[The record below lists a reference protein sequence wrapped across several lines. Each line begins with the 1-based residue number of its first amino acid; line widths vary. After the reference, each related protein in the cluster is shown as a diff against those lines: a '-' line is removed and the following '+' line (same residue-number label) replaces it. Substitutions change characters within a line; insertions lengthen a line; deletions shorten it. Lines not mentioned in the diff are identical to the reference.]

1 MLNEMCAREMVERG
15 SHMQMGKTVK
25 LPIGIENFEKIRTE
39 GFYYVDKTGLIRE
52 LLDNWGEVN
61 LFTRPRRFGKSLNM
75 SMLKYFFEYGCDSSL
90 FDGLEISREKKYCD
104 AYMGKFPVISITLKG
119 VSAGNYETARGM
131 LCSIIGNE
139 AKRFPFLLSDE
150 RLQDADKQ
158 QYRAL
163 LNISADGRF
172 IMSDEVLADSLRV
185 LCELLYKHYGQKPV
199 LLIDEYDVPLDKAQ
213 HYGYYDQMVTLI
225 RNLFACVLKSN
236 NSLQFAVLTGCLQ
249 IAKESIFTGLNN
261 LSVFSITNLRFD
273 EHFGFTDGEVKAMLD
288 YYGLGD
294 KFDTVKA
301 WYDGYRF
308 GDADVYCPW
317 DVINYCAELRAD
329 PKAFPMAYWINTSGN
344 DIIRNFI
351 DRATSQTRQEIE
363 RLVNGESVV
372 HSVRQELTYRELY
385 DSIDNLWSVLFTTG
399 YLTQREKLDATTY
412 RLAIPNLEIRQIFA
426 EQIREWFQ
434 TEARRDVPTLDAF
447 CDAFIK
453 GDAQTVEEKLGA
465 YLRRTISIRDTGAR
479 RGQKENFYH
488 GVLLGLL
495 RHREDWLLYSNA
507 ESGDGYSD
515 ILVEDEEAGIGI
527 VIEVKYREDG
537 NLEQGCREAL
547 EQIEKLDY
555 AARLEEDGI
564 DTVIKYGIACNRKK
578 CRVVK
583 E

>member
-1 MLNEMCAREMVERG
+1 M
-15 SHMQMGKTVK
+15 HMGKTVK
-25 LPIGIENFEKIRTE
+25 LPIGIENFEEIRTE
-39 GFYYVDKTGLIRE
+39 GFYYVDKTGLIKE
-52 LLDNWGEVN
+52 LLDNWGKVN

-75 SMLKYFFEYGCDSSL
+75 SMLKYFFAYGCDSSL
-90 FDGLEISREKKYCD
+90 FDGLAISKEKKYCD

-119 VSAGNYETARGM
+119 ASAGNYETARGM
-131 LCSIIGNE
+131 LCSVIGNE
-139 AKRFPFLLSDE
+139 AKRFHFLLSDE

-163 LNISADGRF
+163 LNISPDGRF

-213 HYGYYDQMVTLI
+213 HYGYYDEMVTLI
-225 RNLFACVLKSN
+225 RSLFAQALKTN
-236 NSLQFAVLTGCLQ
+236 NCLQFAVLTGCLR
-249 IAKESIFTGLNN
+249 IARESIFTGLNN
-261 LSVFSITNLRFD
+261 LSVFSITNVRFD
-273 EHFGFTDGEVKAMLD
+273 EHFGFTDREVKAMLD

-308 GDADVYCPW
+308 GDTDVYCPW

-329 PKAFPMAYWINTSGN
+329 PEAFPMAYWINTSGN
-344 DIIRNFI
+344 DIVRSFI

-363 RLVNGESVV
+363 QLVNGESVV

-399 YLTQREKLDATTY
+399 YLTQRGKIDATTY
-412 RLAIPNLEIRQIFA
+412 RLAIPNLEVRQIFA

-434 TEARRDVPTLDAF
+434 VEARRDVSTLDAF
-447 CDAFIK
+447 CDAFLK
-453 GDAQTVEEKLGA
+453 GDAQTAEEKFSA

-479 RGQKENFYH
+479 RGLRENFYH

-495 RHREDWLLYSNA
+495 RHREDWILHSNA

-515 ILVEDEEAGIGI
+515 ILAEDEEAGIGI
-527 VIEVKYREDG
+527 VIEIKYREDG
-537 NLEQGCREAL
+537 NLEEGCREAL
-547 EQIEKLDY
+547 GQIENRDY

-578 CRVVK
+578 CKVMK
-583 E
+583 G

>member
-1 MLNEMCAREMVERG
+1 
-15 SHMQMGKTVK
+15 MGKTVK
-25 LPIGIENFEKIRTE
+25 LPIGIENFEEIRTE
-39 GFYYVDKTGLIRE
+39 GFYYVDKTGLIKE
-52 LLDNWGEVN
+52 LLDNWGKVN

-75 SMLKYFFEYGCDSSL
+75 SMLKYFFAYGCDSSL
-90 FDGLEISREKKYCD
+90 FDGLAISKEKKYCD

-119 VSAGNYETARGM
+119 ASAGNYETARGM
-131 LCSIIGNE
+131 LCSVIGNE
-139 AKRFPFLLSDE
+139 AKRFHFLLSDE

-163 LNISADGRF
+163 LNISPDGRF

-213 HYGYYDQMVTLI
+213 HYGYYDEMVTLI
-225 RNLFACVLKSN
+225 RSLFAQALKTN
-236 NSLQFAVLTGCLQ
+236 NCLQFAVLTGCLR
-249 IAKESIFTGLNN
+249 IARESIFTGLNN
-261 LSVFSITNLRFD
+261 LSVFSITNVRFD

-329 PKAFPMAYWINTSGN
+329 PEAFPMAYWINTSGN
-344 DIIRNFI
+344 DIVRSFI

-363 RLVNGESVV
+363 QLVNGESVV

-399 YLTQREKLDATTY
+399 YLTQRGKIDATTY
-412 RLAIPNLEIRQIFA
+412 RLAIPNLEVRQIFA

-434 TEARRDVPTLDAF
+434 VEARRDVSTLDAF
-447 CDAFIK
+447 CDAFLK
-453 GDAQTVEEKLGA
+453 GDAQTAEEKFSA

-479 RGQKENFYH
+479 RGLRENFYH

-495 RHREDWLLYSNA
+495 RHREDWILHSNA

-515 ILVEDEEAGIGI
+515 ILAEAEEAGIGI
-527 VIEVKYREDG
+527 VIEIKYREDG
-537 NLEQGCREAL
+537 NLEEGCREAL
-547 EQIEKLDY
+547 GQIENRDY

-578 CRVVK
+578 CKVMK
-583 E
+583 G

>member
-1 MLNEMCAREMVERG
+1 M
-15 SHMQMGKTVK
+15 HMGKTVK
-25 LPIGIENFEKIRTE
+25 LPIGIENFEEIRTE
-39 GFYYVDKTGLIRE
+39 GFYYVDKTGLIKE
-52 LLDNWGEVN
+52 LLDNWGKVN

-75 SMLKYFFEYGCDSSL
+75 SMLKYFFAYGCDSSL
-90 FDGLEISREKKYCD
+90 FDGLAISKEKKYCD

-119 VSAGNYETARGM
+119 ASAGNYETARGM
-131 LCSIIGNE
+131 LCSVIGNE
-139 AKRFPFLLSDE
+139 AKRFHFLLSDE

-163 LNISADGRF
+163 LNISPDGRF

-213 HYGYYDQMVTLI
+213 HYGYYDEMVTLI
-225 RNLFACVLKSN
+225 RSLFAQALKTN
-236 NSLQFAVLTGCLQ
+236 NCLQFAVLTGCLR
-249 IAKESIFTGLNN
+249 IARESIFTGLNN
-261 LSVFSITNLRFD
+261 LSVFSITNVRFD

-329 PKAFPMAYWINTSGN
+329 PEAFPMAYWINTSGN
-344 DIIRNFI
+344 DIVRSFI

-363 RLVNGESVV
+363 QLVNGESVV

-399 YLTQREKLDATTY
+399 YLTQRGKIDATTY
-412 RLAIPNLEIRQIFA
+412 RLAIPNLEVRQIFA

-434 TEARRDVPTLDAF
+434 VEARRDVSTLDAF
-447 CDAFIK
+447 CDAFLK
-453 GDAQTVEEKLGA
+453 GDAQTAEEKFSA

-479 RGQKENFYH
+479 RGLRENFYH

-495 RHREDWLLYSNA
+495 RHREDWILHSNA

-515 ILVEDEEAGIGI
+515 ILAEDEEAGIGI
-527 VIEVKYREDG
+527 VIEIKYREDG
-537 NLEQGCREAL
+537 NLEEGCREAL
-547 EQIEKLDY
+547 GQIENRDY

-578 CRVVK
+578 CKVMK
-583 E
+583 G

>member
-1 MLNEMCAREMVERG
+1 
-15 SHMQMGKTVK
+15 MGKTVK
-25 LPIGIENFEKIRTE
+25 LPIGIENFEEIRTE
-39 GFYYVDKTGLIRE
+39 GFYYVDKTGLIKE
-52 LLDNWGEVN
+52 LLDNWGKVN

-75 SMLKYFFEYGCDSSL
+75 SMLKYFFAYGCDSSL
-90 FDGLEISREKKYCD
+90 FDGLAISKEKKYCD

-119 VSAGNYETARGM
+119 ASAGNYETARGM
-131 LCSIIGNE
+131 LCSVIGNE
-139 AKRFPFLLSDE
+139 AKRFHFLLSDE
-150 RLQDADKQ
+150 QLQDADKQ

-163 LNISADGRF
+163 LNISPDGRF

-213 HYGYYDQMVTLI
+213 HYGYYDEMVTLI
-225 RNLFACVLKSN
+225 RSLFAQALKTN
-236 NSLQFAVLTGCLQ
+236 NCLQFAVLTGCLR
-249 IAKESIFTGLNN
+249 IARESIFTGLNN
-261 LSVFSITNLRFD
+261 LSVFSITNVRFD

-329 PKAFPMAYWINTSGN
+329 PEAFPMAYWINTSGN
-344 DIIRNFI
+344 DIVRSFI

-363 RLVNGESVV
+363 QLVNGESVV

-399 YLTQREKLDATTY
+399 YLTQRGKIDATTY
-412 RLAIPNLEIRQIFA
+412 RLAIPNLEVRQIFA

-434 TEARRDVPTLDAF
+434 VEARRDVSTLDAF
-447 CDAFIK
+447 CDAFLK
-453 GDAQTVEEKLGA
+453 GDAQTAEEKFSA

-479 RGQKENFYH
+479 RGLRENFYH

-495 RHREDWLLYSNA
+495 RHREDWILHSNA

-515 ILVEDEEAGIGI
+515 ILAEDEEAGIGI
-527 VIEVKYREDG
+527 VIEIKYREDG
-537 NLEQGCREAL
+537 NLEEGCREAL
-547 EQIEKLDY
+547 GQIENRDY

-578 CRVVK
+578 CKVMK
-583 E
+583 G

>member
-1 MLNEMCAREMVERG
+1 
-15 SHMQMGKTVK
+15 MGKTVK
-25 LPIGIENFEKIRTE
+25 LPIGIENFEEIRTE
-39 GFYYVDKTGLIRE
+39 GFYYVDKTGLIKE
-52 LLDNWGEVN
+52 LLDNWGKVN

-75 SMLKYFFEYGCDSSL
+75 SMLKYFFAYGCDSSL
-90 FDGLEISREKKYCD
+90 FDGLAISKEKKYCD

-119 VSAGNYETARGM
+119 ASAGNYETARGM
-131 LCSIIGNE
+131 LCSVIGNE
-139 AKRFPFLLSDE
+139 AKRFHFLLSDE

-163 LNISADGRF
+163 LNISPDGRF

-213 HYGYYDQMVTLI
+213 HYGYYDEMVTLI
-225 RNLFACVLKSN
+225 RSLFAQALKTN
-236 NSLQFAVLTGCLQ
+236 NCLQFAVLTGCLR
-249 IAKESIFTGLNN
+249 IARESIFTGLNN
-261 LSVFSITNLRFD
+261 LSVFSITNVRFD
-273 EHFGFTDGEVKAMLD
+273 EHFGFTDREVKAMLD

-308 GDADVYCPW
+308 GDTDVYCPW

-329 PKAFPMAYWINTSGN
+329 PEAFPMAYWINTSGN
-344 DIIRNFI
+344 DIVRSFI

-363 RLVNGESVV
+363 QLVNGESVV

-399 YLTQREKLDATTY
+399 YLTQRGKIDATTY
-412 RLAIPNLEIRQIFA
+412 RLAIPNLEVRQIFA

-434 TEARRDVPTLDAF
+434 VEARRDVSTLDAF
-447 CDAFIK
+447 CDAFLK
-453 GDAQTVEEKLGA
+453 GDAQTAEEKFSA

-479 RGQKENFYH
+479 RGLRENFYH

-495 RHREDWLLYSNA
+495 RHREDWILHSNA

-515 ILVEDEEAGIGI
+515 ILAEDEEAGIGI
-527 VIEVKYREDG
+527 VIEIKYREDG
-537 NLEQGCREAL
+537 NLEEGCREAL
-547 EQIEKLDY
+547 GQIENRDY

-578 CRVVK
+578 CKVMK
-583 E
+583 G